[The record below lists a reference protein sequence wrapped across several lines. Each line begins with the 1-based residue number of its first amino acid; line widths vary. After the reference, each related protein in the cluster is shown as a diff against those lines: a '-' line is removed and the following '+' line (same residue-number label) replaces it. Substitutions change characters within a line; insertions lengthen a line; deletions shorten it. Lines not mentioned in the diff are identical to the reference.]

1 MIIRVF
7 TLNNNGK
14 IEITEEELRKLLDDS
29 YWEGYYDSGKSWT
42 YTSPNI
48 NPFTISTTNIVNG
61 ENNAK

>member
-29 YWEGYYDSGKSWT
+29 YWEGYYNSGKSWA
-42 YTSPNI
+42 SNI
-48 NPFTISTTNIVNG
+48 NPITFTTDNISG